1 MCVITFPVAL
11 PPIDVREISEKK
23 WAEAR
28 QWAGGRTSKKYR
40 LPVSQR
46 PDGTVA
52 GSAKRLAVLPAQDGA
67 LPDRAIPQL
76 DKEPP
81 HPAMLVVPVPNA
93 DPGPPLQGVPGME
106 TAAEDSVGG
115 GKEGDGEVEGPVE
128 GAGLTGRR
136 EVQPGGAGLPFD
148 HGRGQAGAGCGG

>member
-1 MCVITFPVAL
+1 MGRGPNLQEEVPVACK
-11 PPIDVREISEKK
+11 PVAQWYGSREHQK
-23 WAEAR
+23 
-28 QWAGGRTSKKYR
+28 TS
-40 LPVSQR
+40 
-46 PDGTVA
+46 
-52 GSAKRLAVLPAQDGA
+52 LAVLPAQDGA

-81 HPAMLVVPVPNA
+81 HPAMLVVPALPNT

-115 GKEGDGEVEGPVE
+115 PEEGNGEVEGPVE

-148 HGRGQAGAGCGG
+148 HGRGQAGSGCGG